1 MKFPRA
7 KPRERFKYDLK
18 ALSDLREGFKWD
30 LMALPELRGQFKRH
44 LMPLPELRG
53 HFKRHLRVLPKLR
66 EGFKCYLMPLPELRE
81 HFKCDLRALSSQRD
95 ALLNEFCLAKLA
107 RISILYSKFVISMS
121 ERGVLG
127 CNPKPCWEKVRAW
140 ERKNPASEVEGFPS
154 PK

>member
-7 KPRERFKYDLK
+7 KPRERFKCDLK
-18 ALSDLREGFKWD
+18 PLSDLREGFKWD
-30 LMALPELRGQFKRH
+30 LMALPELYGHFKRDLNVLPELREHLKRH
-44 LMPLPELRG
+44 LMP
-53 HFKRHLRVLPKLR
+53 LPKLR
-66 EGFKCYLMPLPELRE
+66 EGFKYHLKPLPELRGR
-81 HFKCDLRALSSQRD
+81 FKCDLRALSSQRD